1 MREKVRPKMG
11 KIDIDYQKLRDA
23 FFIVYIYR
31 NKLILIFDYY
41 IGRTEELEG

>member
-11 KIDIDYQKLRDA
+11 KIDIDYQKLHDA
-23 FFIVYIYR
+23 FFIVYYR

>member
-11 KIDIDYQKLRDA
+11 KIDIDNQKLHDA
-23 FFIVYIYR
+23 FFIVNSYR

>member
-11 KIDIDYQKLRDA
+11 KIHIDYIKLHDDY
-23 FFIVYIYR
+23 FVVYLYR